1 MANGTIEE
9 LDDEECVQEKPND
22 EEDCSVETPCGASD
36 WMATEWSGCE
46 DSCGKFRKLCL
57 YSFNAF
63 LMDLGIVIIYQ
74 VYNIH
79 LKKSWE
85 GLACIDYEYKY
96 VCRYSSNNFDGFRDS
111 NNRTFI

>member
-9 LDDEECVQEKPND
+9 LDDEECVQEKPNE

-57 YSFNAF
+57 YSFLNPKMLF

-74 VYNIH
+74 VLNIH
-79 LKKSWE
+79 LKSLE
-85 GLACIDYEYKY
+85 GFPCIDYE
-96 VCRYSSNNFDGFRDS
+96 
-111 NNRTFI
+111 

>member
-9 LDDEECVQEKPND
+9 LDDEECVQEKPNE

-63 LMDLGIVIIYQ
+63 FDGFMDIYVVIIYQ
-74 VYNIH
+74 VLNIH
-79 LKKSWE
+79 LKSLE
-85 GLACIDYEYKY
+85 GFPCIDYE
-96 VCRYSSNNFDGFRDS
+96 
-111 NNRTFI
+111 

>member
-1 MANGTIEE
+1 MICFSKLANGTIEE
-9 LDDEECVQEKPND
+9 LDDEECVQEKPNE

-63 LMDLGIVIIYQ
+63 FMDLGRVLNLQ
-74 VYNIH
+74 SVFV
-79 LKKSWE
+79 
-85 GLACIDYEYKY
+85 GL
-96 VCRYSSNNFDGFRDS
+96 DS
-111 NNRTFI
+111 

>member
-1 MANGTIEE
+1 MICFSKLANGTIEE
-9 LDDEECVQEKPND
+9 LDDEECIQEKPNE

-63 LMDLGIVIIYQ
+63 FMDLGRVIIEPFIQ
-74 VYNIH
+74 VLNTYPVEEELRGISFH
-79 LKKSWE
+79 
-85 GLACIDYEYKY
+85 
-96 VCRYSSNNFDGFRDS
+96 
-111 NNRTFI
+111 

>member
-1 MANGTIEE
+1 MICFSKLANGTIEE

-63 LMDLGIVIIYQ
+63 
-74 VYNIH
+74 
-79 LKKSWE
+79 
-85 GLACIDYEYKY
+85 
-96 VCRYSSNNFDGFRDS
+96 FDGFRDS
-111 NNRTFI
+111 NNISSLKYPLEEFRGISLH